1 MPIQKK
7 RKRRGGRRRFRIPVS
22 VLLRRKHK
30 TCPFKQAG
38 VERIDYKDVDLLK
51 QYVTEGGKIV
61 PSRISRVSAPY
72 QRMLRTAVKRARNL
86 ALLSYTSG

>member
-22 VLLRRKHK
+22 VLLRGKRK

-61 PSRISRVSAPY
+61 PSRISGVSAPY

-86 ALLSYTSG
+86 AFLSYTSG